1 MNALQEKYDQLSER
15 IDRLSLR
22 ERAFVFVA
30 MLAMLYLIAVSLLW
44 QPLDARAKRLKTA
57 VNAKQQQVK
66 MLHTELQAMGIDTRG
81 NQKKRLVV
89 LEKQLK
95 QMDKAL
101 AGKTSGLVSPKEMAR
116 LVEDVLRKNR
126 KLQLLSIKSLPPE
139 PMIGSVTGD
148 KTNQRVVNVAA
159 DSLIYRHG
167 LQVTLKG
174 RYADIV
180 SYLKQLETTKWKVF
194 WGQIQLSTEKHPV
207 SELTL
212 VMHTLSFEKGW
223 IGT

>member
-1 MNALQEKYDQLSER
+1 MNALQQKYNQLSER

-30 MLAMLYLIAVSLLW
+30 ILAVLYLFTVSLLW
-44 QPLDARAKRLKTA
+44 QPLDEKAKRLKTA

-81 NQKKRLVV
+81 NQKKRLVI
-89 LEKQLK
+89 LEEQLK
-95 QMDKAL
+95 QIDKAL
-101 AGKTSGLVSPKEMAR
+101 AGKTSGLVSPKEMAK
-116 LVEDVLRKNR
+116 LVEDLLRKNR

-139 PMIGSVTGD
+139 PMIGNVTGD
-148 KTNQRVVNVAA
+148 KSNQPVVNVTA

-174 RYADIV
+174 RYLDIV
-180 SYLKQLETTKWKVF
+180 DYLKQLEAAKWKVF
-194 WGQIQLSTEKHPV
+194 WGRIQLSTEKHPI

-212 VMHTLSFEKGW
+212 VIHTLSFDKGW